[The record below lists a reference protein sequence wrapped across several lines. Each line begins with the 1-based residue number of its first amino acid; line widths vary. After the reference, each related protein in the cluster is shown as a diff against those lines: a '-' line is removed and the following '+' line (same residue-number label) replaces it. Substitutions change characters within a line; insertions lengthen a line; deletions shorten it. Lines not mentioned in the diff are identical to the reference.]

1 MGFGTL
7 FIGYFFVLNFPYCEF
22 TDAIAAILMLYGLYK
37 LSGINEW
44 FRLSVYGAI
53 AFAAFGIFELA
64 VELCGMLSLFNINS
78 TLLFISVLL
87 RHVIVAALTAFMMF
101 GIRDVAREV
110 GLSSLREKSTR
121 GAYVAIGVYLL
132 NIMLESTVLNSF
144 LPGQVLAYL
153 YVFTTLA
160 TLTLIVFNLT
170 CIYSA
175 YMRICM
181 PEDKEMSEKESK
193 IGFVNAFKKYEE
205 EKSREYAEY
214 KLNKIRSKQEKKNK
228 GNQK

>member
-7 FIGYFFVLNFPYCEF
+7 FIGYFFILNFPYCEF
-22 TDAIAAILMLYGLYK
+22 TDAIAASLMLYGLYK
-37 LSGINEW
+37 LSGLNDW
-44 FRLSVYGAI
+44 LRLSFFFTAG
-53 AFAAFGIFELA
+53 FAVLGVLELGL
-64 VELCGMLSLFNINS
+64 ELYGMLSTVGS
-78 TLLFISVLL
+78 SLLVFILVLL
-87 RHVIVAALTAFMMF
+87 RHAVICATTAFMML

-110 GLSSLREKSTR
+110 GLKSLAEKSNR
-121 GAYVAIGVYLL
+121 GAFVAIGVYLL
-132 NIMLESTVLNSF
+132 NILLESTVLSAF
-144 LPGQVLAYL
+144 VPGAVLAYL

-181 PEDKEMSEKESK
+181 PEDRDMEEKASK
-193 IGFVNAFKKYEE
+193 LGFVNAFRKHEE

-214 KLNKIRSKQEKKNK
+214 RLEKIKKKQEKKDK
-228 GNQK
+228 GNRK

>member
-7 FIGYFFVLNFPYCEF
+7 FIGYFFILNFPYCEF
-22 TDAIAAILMLYGLYK
+22 TDAIAASLMLYGLYK
-37 LSGINEW
+37 LSGLNDW
-44 FRLSVYGAI
+44 LRLSFFFTAG
-53 AFAAFGIFELA
+53 FAVLGVLELGL
-64 VELCGMLSLFNINS
+64 ELYEMLSTVGS
-78 TLLFISVLL
+78 SLLVFILVLL
-87 RHVIVAALTAFMMF
+87 RHAVICATTAFMML

-110 GLSSLREKSTR
+110 GLKSLAEKSNR
-121 GAYVAIGVYLL
+121 GAFVAIGVYLL
-132 NIMLESTVLNSF
+132 NILLESTVLSAF
-144 LPGQVLAYL
+144 VPGAVLAYL

-181 PEDKEMSEKESK
+181 PEDRDMEEKASK
-193 IGFVNAFKKYEE
+193 LGFVNAFRKHEE

-214 KLNKIRSKQEKKNK
+214 RLEKIKKKQEKKDK
-228 GNQK
+228 GNRK

>member
-7 FIGYFFVLNFPYCEF
+7 FIGYFFILNFPYCEF
-22 TDAIAAILMLYGLYK
+22 TDAIAASLMLYGLYK
-37 LSGINEW
+37 LSGLNDW
-44 FRLSVYGAI
+44 LRLSFFFTAG
-53 AFAAFGIFELA
+53 FAVLGVLELGL
-64 VELCGMLSLFNINS
+64 ELYGMLSTVGSSLWV
-78 TLLFISVLL
+78 FILVLL
-87 RHVIVAALTAFMMF
+87 RHAVICATTAFMML

-110 GLSSLREKSTR
+110 GLKSLAEKSNR
-121 GAYVAIGVYLL
+121 GAFVAIGVYLL
-132 NIMLESTVLNSF
+132 NILLESTVLSAF
-144 LPGQVLAYL
+144 VPGAVLAYL

-181 PEDKEMSEKESK
+181 PEDRDMEEKASK
-193 IGFVNAFKKYEE
+193 LGFVNAFRKHEE

-214 KLNKIRSKQEKKNK
+214 RLEKIKKKQEKKDK
-228 GNQK
+228 GNRK

>member
-7 FIGYFFVLNFPYCEF
+7 FIGYFFILNFPYCEF
-22 TDAIAAILMLYGLYK
+22 TDAIAASLMLYGLYK
-37 LSGINEW
+37 LSGLNDW
-44 FRLSVYGAI
+44 LRLSFFFTVG
-53 AFAAFGIFELA
+53 FAVLGVLELGL
-64 VELCGMLSLFNINS
+64 ELYGMLSTVGS
-78 TLLFISVLL
+78 SLLVFILVLL
-87 RHVIVAALTAFMMF
+87 RHAVICATTAFMML

-110 GLSSLREKSTR
+110 GLKSLAEKSNR
-121 GAYVAIGVYLL
+121 GAFVAIGVYLL
-132 NIMLESTVLNSF
+132 NILLESTVLSAF
-144 LPGQVLAYL
+144 VPGAVLAYL

-181 PEDKEMSEKESK
+181 PEDRDMEEKASK
-193 IGFVNAFKKYEE
+193 LGFVNAFRKHEE

-214 KLNKIRSKQEKKNK
+214 RLEKIKKKQEKKDK
-228 GNQK
+228 GNRK